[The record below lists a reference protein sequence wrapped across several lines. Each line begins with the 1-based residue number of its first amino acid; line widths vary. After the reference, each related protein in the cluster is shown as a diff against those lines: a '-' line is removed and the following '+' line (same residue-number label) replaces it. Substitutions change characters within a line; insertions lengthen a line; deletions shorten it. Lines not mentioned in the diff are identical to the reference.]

1 MLIYDMDKELLKPK
15 YTKAKLDYVEFA
27 EVDDIW
33 VRAYSIEK
41 AQSVIGQHVHTH
53 DHITLVSSG
62 TVEAWQDGKVLG
74 QYKAPSIIKIPAG
87 SKHAFVAL
95 TDDVVLCCLHNL
107 RGTGLESPEIMS
119 EDKHAII

>member
-1 MLIYDMDKELLKPK
+1 MNKEILKPK

-33 VRAYSIEK
+33 VRAYNIEK
-41 AQSVIGQHVHTH
+41 EQNVIGQHAHTH

-95 TDDVVLCCLHNL
+95 TDGVVLCCLHNL

-119 EDKHAII
+119 EEKHAII